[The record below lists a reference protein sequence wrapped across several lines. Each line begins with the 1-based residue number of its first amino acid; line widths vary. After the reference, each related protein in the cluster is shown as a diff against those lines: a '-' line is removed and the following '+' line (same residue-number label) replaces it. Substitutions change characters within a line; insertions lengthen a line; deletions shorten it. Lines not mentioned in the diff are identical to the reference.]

1 MDEFLVY
8 IKPIGRNIDETF
20 GYEFLFSE
28 LPDIVWGPD
37 WEIDNPSSCG
47 DITPDKTTYNKTYK
61 VNSPFQLKTL
71 QETSC
76 YSMEYATF
84 GIIAL
89 GWIDLD
95 NLEEYPEN
103 GRMVFHFKDTKEKV
117 VELLSLYDI
126 QLE

>member
-1 MDEFLVY
+1 
-8 IKPIGRNIDETF
+8 
-20 GYEFLFSE
+20 
-28 LPDIVWGPD
+28 
-37 WEIDNPSSCG
+37 
-47 DITPDKTTYNKTYK
+47 
-61 VNSPFQLKTL
+61 
-71 QETSC
+71 
-76 YSMEYATF
+76 MEYATF

-126 QLE
+126 KLE

>member
-1 MDEFLVY
+1 MEEFLVY
-8 IKPIGRNIDETF
+8 IKPIGKNTDETF

-71 QETSC
+71 EETSC

-126 QLE
+126 HLE